1 MTQESTVENSSLT
14 ELEDLTTQEVAA
26 IVLPVLVAGEAVI
39 DTDLELIKKRA
50 AMLLTADAALSL
62 EDALFRATD
71 ERFSARKGLVGD
83 SVAVVNEQDSMVY
96 ALGEDQSKAIGDA
109 LHQSGR
115 E

>member
-1 MTQESTVENSSLT
+1 MTQESTAENSTLT
-14 ELEDLTTQEVAA
+14 DLEDLTAQEIAA

-50 AMLLTADAALSL
+50 AILLADDAALSL
-62 EDALFRATD
+62 EDALFQATD

-96 ALGEDQSKAIGDA
+96 ALDQDSHKALSEA
-109 LHQSGR
+109 LQQSGR